1 MKNRSNM
8 DLIIHLI
15 DAHMP
20 AWKGKKEE
28 QGKPNN
34 LTSFRT
40 IRDIS
45 WEINDPYLSTTE
57 AWPSWE
63 VLALQTFAEP
73 F

>member
-1 MKNRSNM
+1 M

-28 QGKPNN
+28 QVKPDN
-34 LTSFRT
+34 LNIFRI

-45 WEINDPYLSTTE
+45 SEIHDPSTTE
-57 AWPSWE
+57 A
-63 VLALQTFAEP
+63 
-73 F
+73 